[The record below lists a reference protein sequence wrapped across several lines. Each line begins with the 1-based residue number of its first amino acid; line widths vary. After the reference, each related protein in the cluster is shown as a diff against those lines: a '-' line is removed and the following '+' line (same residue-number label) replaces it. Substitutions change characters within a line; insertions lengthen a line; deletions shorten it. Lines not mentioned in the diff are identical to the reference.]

1 MAAGLLGEFAG
12 FLDDAAVFPPG
23 NASLRDAL
31 PAHRSY
37 HDAWYKD
44 MVGPFVF
51 PVARLGE
58 LTHGG
63 HDLDGIVLSV
73 TTPAASLSEVLA
85 GEVLAGEVLA
95 GTVRLAAVEIVPAGD
110 VCDLIARLDASLPDA
125 VAGYIEVPRG
135 EQRDRVLDAIAGTRY
150 RAKFRTGG
158 TVPRAHPGE
167 RELASAL
174 HAAIARGL
182 PFKCTAG
189 LHHAVRHT
197 DGELEQHGFLN
208 VLRAT
213 HALQQGATADEAA
226 GILAD
231 RESPLGL
238 TGDVVA
244 TARAS
249 FVSFGTCSITEPVAD
264 LVALE
269 LINVDGLRSR

>member
-1 MAAGLLGEFAG
+1 MFEG

-31 PAHRSY
+31 PAHRE
-37 HDAWYKD
+37 HHGAWYQH

-63 HDLDGIVLSV
+63 HDLDGVVLSL
-73 TTPAASLSEVLA
+73 TTPEASLSEALTAAVP
-85 GEVLAGEVLA
+85 V
-95 GTVRLAAVEIVPAGD
+95 AAVEVVPADD
-110 VCDLIARLDASLPDA
+110 VRDLIARLDGELPGN
-125 VAGYIEVPRG
+125 VIGYIEVPRG
-135 EQRDRVLDAIAGTRY
+135 DRRDSALGAIAGTRY

-158 TVPRAHPGE
+158 TTPRAHPGE
-167 RELASAL
+167 RELAESL
-174 HAAIARGL
+174 RAAVTMNI

-213 HALQQGATADEAA
+213 DAARNGADVEEMTA
-226 GILAD
+226 ILAD
-231 RESPLGL
+231 REPPLQLDWDAIAAAG
-238 TGDVVA
+238 T
-244 TARAS
+244 S
-249 FVSFGTCSITEPVAD
+249 FVCFGTCSVTDPIGD
-264 LVALE
+264 LVALG
-269 LINVDGLRSR
+269 LINVDQR

>member
-1 MAAGLLGEFAG
+1 VFEG

-31 PAHRSY
+31 PAHRE
-37 HDAWYKD
+37 HHNAWYKD

-63 HDLDGIVLSV
+63 HDLDGVVLSV
-73 TTPAASLSEVLA
+73 TTPQASLSDVLTAPVAMAAIEV
-85 GEVLAGEVLA
+85 
-95 GTVRLAAVEIVPAGD
+95 VPAGD
-110 VCDLIARLDASLPDA
+110 VRELIARLDAELPA
-125 VAGYIEVPRG
+125 NLTAYIEIPRG
-135 EQRDRVLDAIAGTRY
+135 DGRDQALGAIAGTRY

-167 RELASAL
+167 RELAESL
-174 HAAIARGL
+174 RAAVTRNV

-213 HALQQGATADEAA
+213 HALADGASADDAA
-226 GILAD
+226 AILAD
-231 RESPLGL
+231 REPPLDL
-238 TGDVVA
+238 AWDA
-244 TARAS
+244 IASARTS
-249 FVSFGTCSITEPVAD
+249 FVSFGTCGITEPVAD
-264 LVALE
+264 LVALG
-269 LINVDGLRSR
+269 LINVDQR

>member
-1 MAAGLLGEFAG
+1 MFAG

-23 NASLRDAL
+23 NASPRDAL
-31 PAHRSY
+31 PAHRS
-37 HDAWYKD
+37 HHGAWYRD

-58 LTHGG
+58 LVHGG
-63 HDLDGIVLSV
+63 HDLDGVVLSV
-73 TTPAASLSEVLA
+73 TTPAASLPEALA
-85 GEVLAGEVLA
+85 APVS
-95 GTVRLAAVEIVPAGD
+95 LAAVEIVPGAD
-110 VCDLIARLDASLPDA
+110 VAELIAQLDASLPDD
-125 VAGYIEVPRG
+125 VIGFIEVPRG
-135 EQRDRVLDAIAGTRY
+135 DQQDHVLDAIAGTRY

-167 RELASAL
+167 RELALSL
-174 HAAIARGL
+174 QAAVRRGI

-213 HALQQGATADEAA
+213 HALQQGACADDAA
-226 GILAD
+226 ALLAD
-231 RESPLGL
+231 REPPAGL
-238 TGDVVA
+238 TRDA
-244 TARAS
+244 IAAARTS

-269 LINVDGLRSR
+269 LINVDGLRPG